1 MDTSASRFISWSVLG
16 AGACVA
22 LLAVIFSGSA
32 SLESGTLT
40 QDGTHTQISK
50 GYTELARQYVTK
62 EYNLQKAI
70 AYYKKAVMHDGANAA
85 AMYELARSY
94 SVLGDYTATLALAS
108 RYEEKFPNDPKILYT
123 AGLAAGFS
131 GDYVK
136 AEQLFAAYIEKNAAA
151 KWQSRL
157 DLAWAQYQQ
166 GEYAKSQKTILGAI
180 EAFGEN
186 PWLNTSLS
194 AVEHALGNTEAALAA
209 VTRAEAGVS
218 EIDINTWNTN
228 YSFNGP
234 AHYEK
239 GISQMKRIIEI
250 NKVLIV
256 SGKAPQYSRADFTH
270 MAGFAPE
277 AGKGIVVSACGESC
291 GPQNCYSAPN
301 SCGARA
307 TWQINSCVDSHGAP
321 TGNNQT
327 CATNPLPTPPVPERY
342 GQSCTSINLCGIQAT
357 GTVQCDGRC
366 SALAPL
372 PNAFGQGCTIRNR
385 CGSATGIVGCN
396 GQCNVS
402 RYPTC
407 LNPDD
412 SVTGGDDGW
421 TEVTI
426 NDDGRFTGQSYGN
439 IGVQISVSPSLVRS
453 GQRTVV
459 RWNSMEMSSCTV
471 TGTNGD
477 SWTGLAGEEVT
488 RPITLRVTYTLSC
501 TAFDGRTMTDT
512 AIVGLAPVMCE
523 IGQQGCEQQQ

>member
-1 MDTSASRFISWSVLG
+1 MDTSVSRFISWSVLG

-22 LLAVIFSGSA
+22 VIAIVFATNTNISGEVA
-32 SLESGTLT
+32 TGGDTK
-40 QDGTHTQISK
+40 TQISQ
-50 GYTELARQYVTK
+50 GYTQLARDYVAK
-62 EYNLQKAI
+62 EYNLRKAV
-70 AYYKKAVMHDGANAA
+70 AYYKKAMIHDSANAA

-94 SVLGDYTATLALAS
+94 AVLGDYTSALALAA
-108 RYEEKFPNDPKILYT
+108 RYAERFPNDPKILYT

-131 GDYVK
+131 GDFAK
-136 AEQLFAAYIEKNAAA
+136 AEAFFDEYIQKNAQAR
-151 KWQSRL
+151 WQSRL

-166 GEYAKSQKTILGAI
+166 GEYAAAQQAVTGAI
-180 EAFGEN
+180 EQFGGN
-186 PWLNTSLS
+186 PWLYTSLS
-194 AVEHALGNTEAALAA
+194 AIEHALGNTDAARVAIEK
-209 VTRAEAGVS
+209 AEADIDA
-218 EIDINTWNTN
+218 IDINTWNTN

-234 AHYEK
+234 DHYEK
-239 GISQMKRIIEI
+239 GIAQMKKIIEI
-250 NKVLIV
+250 NKTLIV
-256 SGKAPQYSRADFTH
+256 TGKAPQYSRADFTH
-270 MAGFAPE
+270 MAGFAPD

-291 GPQNCYSAPN
+291 GPQTCYSAPN

-307 TWQINSCVDSHGAP
+307 SWQINTCVDSHGAP
-321 TGNNQT
+321 TSNNQS
-327 CATNPLPTPPVPERY
+327 CSDNPLPTPPVPDRY

-385 CGSATGIVGCN
+385 CGTANGIVGCN

-426 NDDGRFTGQSYGN
+426 NDDGRFPGQSYGN
-439 IGVQISVSPSLVRS
+439 IGVQISVSPNLVRS

-459 RWNSMEMSSCTV
+459 RWNSAEMSSCTV

-477 SWTGLAGEEVT
+477 SWTGLAGEEIT

-512 AIVGLAPVMCE
+512 AVVGLAPVMCE
-523 IGQQGCEQQQ
+523 IGQQGCEQQR